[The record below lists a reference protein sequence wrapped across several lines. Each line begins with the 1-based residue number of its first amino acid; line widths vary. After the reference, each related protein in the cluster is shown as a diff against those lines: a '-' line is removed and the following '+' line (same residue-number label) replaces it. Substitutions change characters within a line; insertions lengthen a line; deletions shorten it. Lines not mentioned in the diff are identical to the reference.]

1 MGMTEARVRRRLRW
15 LGWFS
20 AVGGLAA
27 AAAGG
32 LTWLEGRESLLSSEP
47 PRRAAKL
54 ILPDQEST
62 VALGLRL
69 PLDLLRQA
77 AERSIPATFRQTS
90 EEGAETRYDLT
101 IRRIS
106 GISLSEANGRLR
118 ATLALALDGTVG
130 LGGGL
135 ASLLALDAKAIEAA
149 AEVQVDFSI
158 SLDDGWCP
166 VTQVAVTYRWTRTP
180 RLEIIGGIWIGI
192 EERVRAQVEGALRGL
207 PEQIK
212 TLLPCSEVREQ
223 ALALWQ
229 PRSIKVQLPAAP
241 PLHVSV
247 HPQSVGL
254 SELVVEPRG
263 LRLVL
268 GLRARTSI
276 SSASPGPLPATFLPP
291 LHPLPEGSAERSGR
305 LRLSIPV
312 RAGYDMIRDWLM
324 QEFGRRD
331 IPVETPLGRATLRV
345 REIFVYPSA
354 PAIALAVTFDADL
367 PGHWPDTK
375 GRVVFSARPVLSQD
389 GRSIRLTELQFA
401 RNLDSILW
409 SAASIAFEQQIRDWL
424 SDIAVYDMKDIMDG
438 SMAELRRRLSDPAF
452 TGGLRVTLTRPSLR
466 LQQVVPEND
475 ALTILGAAEAGV
487 EAEIATLPLP

>member
-1 MGMTEARVRRRLRW
+1 M
-15 LGWFS
+15 
-20 AVGGLAA
+20 A

-32 LTWLEGRESLLSSEP
+32 VIWLEGRESLLSSEP
-47 PRRAAKL
+47 PRRAATL
-54 ILPDQEST
+54 RLPDQESA

-69 PLDLLRQA
+69 PLELLRQA
-77 AERSIPATFRQTS
+77 AERTIPATFRQVS
-90 EEGAETRYDLT
+90 DEGAETRYDLT
-101 IRRIS
+101 IRRTS
-106 GISLSEANGRLR
+106 GISLSEVNGRLR
-118 ATLALALDGTVG
+118 ATVALALDGTVG
-130 LGGGL
+130 LAGGL
-135 ASLLALDAKAIEAA
+135 ASLLALDAKAVEAA
-149 AEVQVDFSI
+149 AEAQVDFTI
-158 SLDDGWCP
+158 GLDDGWCP

-192 EERVRAQVEGALRGL
+192 EERVRAQVEDALRGL
-207 PEQIK
+207 PEQLK

-241 PLHVSV
+241 PLYVSL

-254 SELVVEPRG
+254 SELLVEPRD

-276 SSASPGPLPATFLPP
+276 SSTSPGPLPATFLPP
-291 LHPLPEGSAERSGR
+291 LHPLPPGAAERSGL

-331 IPVETPLGRATLRV
+331 IPVETPLGPVTLRV
-345 REIFVYPSA
+345 REIFIYPSA

-375 GRVVFSARPVLSQD
+375 GRVVFSARPVLSPD
-389 GRSIRLTELQFA
+389 GRSVRLTDLQFT
-401 RNLDSILW
+401 RSLDSVLW
-409 SAASIAFEQQIRDWL
+409 SAASIAFEQQIRGWL
-424 SDIAVYDMKDIMDG
+424 SDIAVYDMKDIMDDA
-438 SMAELRRRLSDPAF
+438 MAELRRRLSDPSF
-452 TGGLRVTLTRPSLR
+452 TGGLRVALTRPSLR

-487 EAEIATLPLP
+487 EAEITALPLP

>member
-1 MGMTEARVRRRLRW
+1 LAAGL
-15 LGWFS
+15 
-20 AVGGLAA
+20 LAA
-27 AAAGG
+27 AGAGG
-32 LTWLEGRESLLSSEP
+32 MAWLQGRESLLSSEP
-47 PRRAAKL
+47 PRRAATL
-54 ILPDQEST
+54 RLPDQESA

-69 PLDLLRQA
+69 PLYLLRQA
-77 AERSIPATFRQTS
+77 AERTIPDTFRQTS
-90 EEGAETRYDLT
+90 EEGAHTRYDLT
-101 IRRIS
+101 IRRTS
-106 GISLSEANGRLR
+106 GIALTEADGRLR
-118 ATLALALDGTVG
+118 ATVTLALDGTVG

-135 ASLLALDAKAIEAA
+135 ASLLSLDAKAIEAA
-149 AEVQVDFSI
+149 AEAQVDVSI
-158 SLDDGWCP
+158 GLDDSWCP
-166 VTQVAVTYRWTRTP
+166 VTQVAVSYRWTRTP
-180 RLEIIGGIWIGI
+180 RLEVIGGVWIGI
-192 EERVRAQVEGALRGL
+192 EERVRAQVEEALRGL
-207 PEQIK
+207 PEQLK
-212 TLLPCSEVREQ
+212 TLLPCEKVREQ

-254 SELVVEPRG
+254 SELVVEPRH

-268 GLRARTSI
+268 GLRARTSV
-276 SSASPGPLPATFLPP
+276 SSASPGALPETFLPP
-291 LHPLPEGSAERSGR
+291 LHPLPQGAAERNGR

-331 IPVETPLGRATLRV
+331 IPVDTPLGPATLRV
-345 REIFVYPSA
+345 RDIFIYPSA

-375 GRVVFSARPVLSQD
+375 GRVVFSAHPVLSQD
-389 GRSIRLTELQFA
+389 GRSIRLTEPQFS
-401 RNLDSILW
+401 RSLDSIVW
-409 SAASIAFEQQIRDWL
+409 SVASIAFEQQIRDWL
-424 SDIAVYDMKDIMDG
+424 SEIAVYDMTDVMDG
-438 SMAELRRRLSDPAF
+438 AMAELRQRLSDPAF

-487 EAEIATLPLP
+487 EAEITALPLP